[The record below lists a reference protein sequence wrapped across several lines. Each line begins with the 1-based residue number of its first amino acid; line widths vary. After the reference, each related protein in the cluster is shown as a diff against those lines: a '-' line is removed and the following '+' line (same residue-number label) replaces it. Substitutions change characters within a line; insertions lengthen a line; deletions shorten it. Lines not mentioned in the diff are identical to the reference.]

1 MFSWDLLANAV
12 VAGILL
18 GGFYAAVSLGVSLT
32 FGLLD
37 VVNIAQPAFVILGAY
52 AAYVMNSSLGVDSI
66 LTGVL
71 FTPLFYVL
79 GAAVYRIYYGS
90 FERRGEESLR
100 GLVFF
105 FGVLFIIEVSLSLT
119 YGVDYRLVEAP
130 YIGKSFDLGGVGIA
144 FRLLVPFAVGLAMTL
159 ALYLF
164 LSRTFYGRAIMAV
177 SQDRVA
183 LRLMGA
189 NPVRIKTIAFGI
201 GIAAAS
207 LSGALLITIA
217 PVVPSTDR
225 DYIGRV
231 FAITVLG
238 GMGSIGGTLVAAI
251 ILGVAESLMATFFG
265 PSWSLAV
272 SFGLLLLALAVRP
285 AGLFGRWHAAP
296 GRRHPRGRD
305 RRGGRDRAGQAPR
318 EPVR

>member
-1 MFSWDLLANAV
+1 MFSWDLVANAV

-37 VVNIAQPAFVILGAY
+37 VVNIAHPAFVILGAY
-52 AAYVMNSSLGVDSI
+52 AAYVMNSSFGLDPI

-71 FTPLFYVL
+71 FTPLFYL
-79 GAAVYRIYYGS
+79 IGAGVYRIYYGS

-105 FGVLFIIEVSLSLT
+105 FGLLFIIEVGLSLK
-119 YGVDYRLVEAP
+119 YGVDYRLVEAA
-130 YIGKSFDLGGVGIA
+130 YIGKSIDLGGVGIA
-144 FRLLVPFAVGLAMTL
+144 FRLLVPCVVGLLMTL
-159 ALYLF
+159 GLYLF
-164 LSRTFYGRAIMAV
+164 LSRTFYGRAVMGV
-177 SQDRVA
+177 SQDQGA

-189 NPVRIKTIAFGI
+189 DPVRIKTIAFGL

-207 LSGALLITIA
+207 LSGALLITIS

-238 GMGSIGGTLVAAI
+238 GLGSIGGTLVAAI
-251 ILGVAESLMATFFG
+251 ILGVAESLMATLFG

-272 SFGLLLLALAVRP
+272 SFGILLLALAVRP
-285 AGLFGRWHAAP
+285 AGLFGR
-296 GRRHPRGRD
+296 
-305 RRGGRDRAGQAPR
+305 
-318 EPVR
+318 